1 MHRNIHLCTHDR
13 YKTLVQ
19 QSVLKE
25 VRTDALHEPRVPPLR
40 LVALRLHCRPVG
52 KPGRLRLRIRQLPLQ
67 HLHQNRHICKDWMS
81 NENE

>member
-25 VRTDALHEPRVPPLR
+25 VRTDALHELSIPPLR
-40 LVALRLHCRPVG
+40 LVALRLHRRPVG
-52 KPGRLRLRIRQLPLQ
+52 KPGRLRLRVRQFPLQ
-67 HLHQNRHICKDWMS
+67 HLHQNLHICKDCKS
-81 NENE
+81 NMNE